1 MKEEARLF
9 GKTNSLVGILT
20 SPDGLAA
27 TPDVPAVLFLNA
39 GLIHRIGP
47 SRIYVKIARQLAAA
61 GFPVLRFDLSG
72 IGDSKPRQ
80 DNMPFEK
87 SAVDDAQ
94 QAMDFLTKELGVTSF
109 VLMGH
114 CAGAFNSFA
123 TASADSRVRGAVLI
137 NPEGANDDWS
147 DFDRKRK
154 TSRYYEGYYSR
165 SALTSR
171 DRWVKLLTGRA
182 SYSSIIRN
190 VAVNIIWNRIST
202 VAFRLRKRF
211 VSNPEAD
218 KQTQDTV
225 AALRGIVVRGGL
237 ILFVYSEGSTGFMRV
252 QGLFNHELQDLNAAG
267 KVKLEIIPKAD
278 HIFTLMTMQDDL
290 AEAIGNWMNTTIRQS
305 KPAADS
311 VMA

>member
-1 MKEEARLF
+1 M
-9 GKTNSLVGILT
+9 
-20 SPDGLAA
+20 
-27 TPDVPAVLFLNA
+27 
-39 GLIHRIGP
+39 IHRIGP
-47 SRIYVKIARQLAAA
+47 NRIYVKLARQLAAA
-61 GFPVLRFDLSG
+61 GFPALRFDLSG
-72 IGDSKPRQ
+72 VGDSKPRQ

-87 SAVDDAQ
+87 SAVDDVR

-123 TASADSRVRGAVLI
+123 TASVDNRVIGAVMI

-154 TSRYYEGYYSR
+154 TSRYYEGYYSK

-171 DRWVKLLTGRA
+171 DRWVKLLTGKA

-190 VAVNIIWNRIST
+190 IAVNIVWNRIST
-202 VAFRLRKRF
+202 AAFRLRKRF
-211 VSNPEAD
+211 APDPAAD
-218 KQTQDTV
+218 KQTQDVVT
-225 AALRGIVVRGGL
+225 ALRAIAARGGL
-237 ILFVYSEGSTGFMRV
+237 ILFVYSEGSTGFLRV
-252 QGLFNHELQDLNAAG
+252 QGIFSHQLQDLNAAG

-278 HIFTLMTMQDDL
+278 HIFTLMTMQEDL
-290 AEAIGNWMNTTIRQS
+290 GKVIGNWMDTTIRQAKTAS
-305 KPAADS
+305 DS